1 MGRIMKRKI
10 LALGL
15 FSLCI
20 LAMFTGEL
28 QAFFGLLSPYH
39 PSSLWHRHNRYV
51 TQITCRPYNAFT
63 PICWGN
69 LVCDGCNPS
78 PCGVAGGCMP
88 INMGVPP
95 WAQSGCCGIP
105 GGFAPN
111 YAYASDMMS
120 APQQGPMMPM
130 PDVRSQPFMPPAPMP
145 VPTGPNTTMMY
156 PQSGVAQA
164 NYYPMYMPQY
174 YPPTFYNPYQNM
186 QPMPYYWYNGG
197 R

>member
-1 MGRIMKRKI
+1 MKRKI
-10 LALGL
+10 LAVGL
-15 FSLCI
+15 LSLCT
-20 LAMFTGEL
+20 LAMFIGES
-28 QAFFGLLSPYH
+28 QAFHG
-39 PSSLWHRHNRYV
+39 LWHRHNRYV

-69 LVCDGCNPS
+69 LVCDGCCPS

-95 WAQSGCCGIP
+95 FASFCGMP
-105 GGFAPN
+105 YMGGGFAPSM
-111 YAYASDMMS
+111 AYASDMHMS

-145 VPTGPNTTMMY
+145 LPQGPNTTMMY